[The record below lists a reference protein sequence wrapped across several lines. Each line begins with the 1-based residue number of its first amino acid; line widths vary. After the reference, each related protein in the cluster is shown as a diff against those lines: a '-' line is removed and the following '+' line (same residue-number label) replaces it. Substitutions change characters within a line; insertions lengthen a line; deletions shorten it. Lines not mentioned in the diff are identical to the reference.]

1 MSRKS
6 LELIPEGFQCV
17 VRTAYSQLVPSG
29 KVGSITHHGNWFD
42 TGLPTDYLE
51 ANLRALRGDLPLPI
65 DVWSE
70 ARDDSKDSWIHL
82 NSQAK
87 GEVIQSIVGDGAL
100 VPADSSLHQ
109 CVVWDNVRV
118 PSGKYSRCIF
128 HDGGVLKVDTKVTF
142 IGMTEKAYKIRG
154 TAIHGGVSG
163 WVSPKALGS
172 KDKDFVENFKKVY
185 ERQKVVRELIA
196 KHEVAIGMSVEEV
209 STSLGRPTKTK
220 VRQTVKGRTG
230 VWEFI
235 EYEEQDHYQAVR
247 DPVTG
252 RVFRQYSHTT
262 KEETGKVVVEF
273 ENEVV
278 TAIEESENNG
288 GGRVKIVVPPLVFTW

>member
-1 MSRKS
+1 MKAASA
-6 LELIPEGFQCV
+6 P
-17 VRTAYSQLVPSG
+17 A
-29 KVGSITHHGNWFD
+29 
-42 TGLPTDYLE
+42 
-51 ANLRALRGDLPLPI
+51 
-65 DVWSE
+65 
-70 ARDDSKDSWIHL
+70 
-82 NSQAK
+82 
-87 GEVIQSIVGDGAL
+87 AL
-100 VPADSSLHQ
+100 VLLFWLLATVMAAAELRKKASLLNDDPE
-109 CVVWDNVRV
+109 VVYTGEFTDKKIELLVV
-118 PSGKYSRCIF
+118 KPTTVYSTKKGGRKL
-128 HDGGVLKVDTKVTF
+128 GVLKVDTKVTF

-185 ERQKVVRELIA
+185 ERQKVVRDLIA
-196 KHEVAIGMSVEEV
+196 RHEIAIGMSVEEV
-209 STSLGRPTKTK
+209 SAALGRPTKTK
-220 VRQTVKGRTG
+220 VRQTVKGKTG

-235 EYEEQDHYQAVR
+235 QYEEQDHYQAVR

-262 KEETGKVVVEF
+262 KEEIGKVVVEF

-288 GGRVKIVVPPLVFTW
+288 GGKVKIVTPPLILAW